1 MIKKLKYK
9 VRRIEFEPPRE
20 NTGVK
25 VFVFLMAALSLI
37 FSYIF
42 CATVSGEPIYS
53 EPWSISWS
61 KCSRCIGGHPRLR
74 PIRSKFVLCAGHAM
88 RRASSSVSAI
98 NPGE

>member
-42 CATVSGEPIYS
+42 
-53 EPWSISWS
+53 
-61 KCSRCIGGHPRLR
+61 
-74 PIRSKFVLCAGHAM
+74 LCDCFLAPK
-88 RRASSSVSAI
+88 SYDSAYYQ
-98 NPGE
+98 

>member
-42 CATVSGEPIYS
+42 V
-53 EPWSISWS
+53 
-61 KCSRCIGGHPRLR
+61 RL
-74 PIRSKFVLCAGHAM
+74 FLGAQVL
-88 RRASSSVSAI
+88 
-98 NPGE
+98 

>member
-42 CATVSGEPIYS
+42 CATVLAPKSYD
-53 EPWSISWS
+53 
-61 KCSRCIGGHPRLR
+61 
-74 PIRSKFVLCAGHAM
+74 
-88 RRASSSVSAI
+88 SAYYQ
-98 NPGE
+98 

>member
-37 FSYIF
+37 CLLYTSD
-42 CATVSGEPIYS
+42 A
-53 EPWSISWS
+53 
-61 KCSRCIGGHPRLR
+61 
-74 PIRSKFVLCAGHAM
+74 ADD
-88 RRASSSVSAI
+88 
-98 NPGE
+98 

>member
-42 CATVSGEPIYS
+42 CVYLIYYM
-53 EPWSISWS
+53 PA
-61 KCSRCIGGHPRLR
+61 
-74 PIRSKFVLCAGHAM
+74 V
-88 RRASSSVSAI
+88 
-98 NPGE
+98 

>member
-37 FSYIF
+37 FHIF
-42 CATVSGEPIYS
+42 FV
-53 EPWSISWS
+53 
-61 KCSRCIGGHPRLR
+61 RL
-74 PIRSKFVLCAGHAM
+74 FLGAQVL
-88 RRASSSVSAI
+88 
-98 NPGE
+98 